1 MPVVDAPTV
10 IQDILMQRD
19 TMSNIA
25 ETIDIAVLS
34 PDRQWG
40 DVLIACKLAMDY
52 DMASVC
58 VRPADVS
65 FATMMTNENNTIVS
79 TVVGFPHGEQT
90 TDAKGDEVLKALD
103 EGATEF
109 DMVMNIADFKAGH
122 YGWVKNEIYRIV
134 KLAKGNPVK
143 VIIETGYWSPELIT
157 RACKCAEDNG
167 AVYVKSC
174 TGFGPRGVTPD
185 DIDIMMA
192 AVDIPVK
199 ASGGIRT
206 KEQALGY
213 LDQGCK
219 RLGVGLQSVEDIL
232 KGIG

>member
-1 MPVVDAPTV
+1 MNK
-10 IQDILMQRD
+10 L
-19 TMSNIA
+19 A
-25 ETIDIAVLS
+25 ETIDLAVLA
-34 PDRQWG
+34 PDRNWG
-40 DVLIACKLAMDY
+40 DVLVACKLANDY
-52 DMASVC
+52 GLASVC

-65 FATMMTNENNTIVS
+65 FAACLTHHSKPVVS
-79 TVVGFPHGEQT
+79 TVIGFPHGEQT
-90 TDAKGDEVLKALD
+90 LTEKGDELLRALED
-103 EGATEF
+103 GATEF
-109 DMVMNIADFKAGH
+109 DMVMSLNKFLGGAFS
-122 YGWVKNEIYRIV
+122 WVEHEIYRLV
-134 KLAKGNPVK
+134 KLAQGNPVK
-143 VIIETGYWSPELIT
+143 VIIETGYLSTSQIT
-157 RACKCAEDNG
+157 TACKRAEIAG
-167 AVYVKSC
+167 AAYVKSC